1 MFRTFNVLERV
12 RIEYGDHIPSI
23 PELQSMLIGRA
34 SQGENMKSDQETLSY
49 REQIEKNNIMTMLQ
63 KTNGDI
69 ARAAAELNIPRSTFY
84 RKLKKYHLI

>member
-1 MFRTFNVLERV
+1 MF
-12 RIEYGDHIPSI
+12 
-23 PELQSMLIGRA
+23 IGWESR
-34 SQGENMKSDQETLSY
+34 GENRKPDQETLSY
-49 REQIEKNNIMTMLQ
+49 REQIEKNHIMEMLE